1 MNILYLSEDYI
12 GTMVHHNLCNKI
24 MVNHGEDVNK
34 IILYCYSRSLN
45 THIDNRDK
53 FVATPVYEPCVQA
66 FSGNRKLYKYDFFYK
81 IRNKFS
87 NLKSVVDLSA
97 IDVVHA
103 STLFSEGAL
112 AYRLYKKYG
121 IPYTVGVR
129 GTDINYYLLKQPHLL
144 LLGYKILKN
153 ASKIIYI
160 SSPIKE
166 KVENHWAYRL
176 FNNTFKGNGIVQPN
190 GIDPY
195 WHEHP
200 REKQKINTRNRLL
213 YIGRFDNNKNVES
226 LMAAVL
232 LLKNS
237 IPNIHLTM
245 IGGSASRHDEVIS
258 LCNKYPEVFSYLG
271 KIYDKDKLS
280 AEMRKT
286 DAFVMVS
293 HSETFGLVYVEAL
306 SQGLPIVYTKG
317 EGIDGFFKIPVGEG
331 VNSHDVADIAR
342 GIEKLLSNYSQYE
355 GIGDL
360 LNNFSWDT
368 ISDKYISFL
377 KSAVNESQKNH

>member
-24 MVNHGEDVNK
+24 MVNHGEEVNK

-87 NLKSVVDLSA
+87 NLKSVVDLST

-112 AYRLYKKYG
+112 AYKLFKRYG

-129 GTDINYYLLKQPHLL
+129 GTDIHSYLQKQPHLL

-166 KVENHWAYRL
+166 KVENHRVYQL
-176 FNNTFKGNGIVQPN
+176 FNSTFKDKGIVLPN
-190 GIDPY
+190 GIDTY
-195 WHEHP
+195 WHEHQ
-200 REKQKINTRNRLL
+200 REKQKINNPNRLL

-232 LLKNS
+232 ILKSS

-245 IGGSASRHDEVIS
+245 IGGGANRHEEVLA
-258 LCNKYPEVFSYLG
+258 LCNKYPEEFSYLG

-331 VNSHDVADIAR
+331 VDSRDVADIAR
-342 GIEKLLSNYSQYE
+342 GIEKLLTNYSQYE
-355 GIGDL
+355 CIGDQL
-360 LNNFSWDT
+360 KNFSWDT
-368 ISDKYISFL
+368 ICDNYMSFF
-377 KSAVNESQKNH
+377 KSAINESQNNN